1 MALVQT
7 TTSPSKQ
14 IRTSGSKPLVITS
27 SSVSKPHET
36 VTPENQM
43 VFPKHDSISEP
54 ASSSNDL
61 PANSDERYIFKPPS
75 MQTNKN
81 KAMDS
86 SLAET
91 VTKAL
96 GKYSSPYAEKST
108 KKRLKT
114 RSKEPELAEQT
125 LPVSKPSSMTLDD
138 MSEKILEKLILIR
151 HDGNIYYYNDYYYQI
166 IKDDDELLELIRS
179 EISHDA
185 FASTSLSHFPNLLR
199 YFKSDANLTPP
210 NYEEK
215 LAESYLLRSFPQ
227 WGSQF
232 EHSGTEKALS

>member
-81 KAMDS
+81 EAEDS
-86 SLAET
+86 SFAEA
-91 VTKAL
+91 VNKAIEKCL
-96 GKYSSPYAEKST
+96 PSCAEENT
-108 KKRLKT
+108 QKRPKT
-114 RSKEPELAEQT
+114 RSKKPKLAAQT

-185 FASTSLSHFPNLLR
+185 FASTSLEPNR
-199 YFKSDANLTPP
+199 CGSSRKAFSRDSGRFCSFT
-210 NYEEK
+210 
-215 LAESYLLRSFPQ
+215 RS
-227 WGSQF
+227 S
-232 EHSGTEKALS
+232 TAK